1 MARAGVSL
9 FHNLAAFRDQT
20 EVENRLKAEE
30 RSRFAKS
37 LTRPTWE
44 TASMFHT
51 LRMFAFRKGHASR
64 RRPIHRERDLESLER
79 RVLLS
84 SIVDLGTLGGSSS
97 YATGIN
103 DSGQVVGY
111 SDTAGDAFHA
121 FLYSGG
127 VMSDLGT
134 LGGVNSL
141 AFGINDSGQVVGYSD
156 TAGRAAARMLSC
168 TATGKWSI

>member
-1 MARAGVSL
+1 
-9 FHNLAAFRDQT
+9 
-20 EVENRLKAEE
+20 
-30 RSRFAKS
+30 
-37 LTRPTWE
+37 
-44 TASMFHT
+44 MFHT

-64 RRPIHRERDLESLER
+64 RRPIHRKRDLESLER

-111 SDTAGDAFHA
+111 SETAGDAFHA